1 MVKQLILSRKN
12 VANQLYS
19 DILNVE
25 VVMKAT
31 FRQLSEIMMGIGI
44 EIEEREMFIDF
55 SDLDYTDADVLLIK
69 KNTIKR
75 LLKNFITDCYEPVN
89 ISEKELLDNVTDV
102 FENVTEEYIDITA

>member
-75 LLKNFITDCYEPVN
+75 LLKDFITDCYEPVN

>member
-1 MVKQLILSRKN
+1 
-12 VANQLYS
+12 
-19 DILNVE
+19 
-25 VVMKAT
+25 MKAT

-75 LLKNFITDCYEPVN
+75 LLKDFITDCYEPVN